1 MATRK
6 KSTPSIL
13 SVASDQYKETLIRQL
28 NTLNAS
34 RNVKDAVSSL
44 TAYVR
49 HNKLRGVRVPA
60 RGFGEGTTSFGNLA
74 HLALSGFP
82 VSEEDSSRLTGW
94 LMSRKVEVSD
104 DADDADGAVV
114 SKTVVDVQ
122 GAIRLKAAE
131 FIGENLE
138 GVIDDGD
145 FAFDLGRL
153 LKGAELGAPIL
164 RLVGEF
170 VESKRVYFE
179 SVAKESDKEIKSAHK
194 HLNLKKI
201 VSMLERWSNDV
212 SLALAQKKANRKPTV
227 RKPKTATQQTAK
239 LSVLKEYTTT
249 PGNTLQGLP
258 ATSLIGASQA
268 WIYNTKNKKLIV
280 LRSEDRLGLQCRGM
294 AIQNYDVLTSE
305 MRTLRKPDETIKEML
320 KAGKVNLRKL
330 MDNLSTKKQE
340 ANPRI
345 SKDHIILRVL

>member
-1 MATRK
+1 MASRK

-13 SVASDQYKETLIRQL
+13 SVATDEYKETLIKQL
-28 NTLNAS
+28 NKLNAD

-44 TAYVR
+44 TAYVK

-82 VSEEDSSRLTGW
+82 VSEEDTSRLDAW
-94 LMSRKVEVSD
+94 LMSRKVEASHE
-104 DADDADGAVV
+104 DADGAVV
-114 SKTVVDVQ
+114 SKVVDVQ
-122 GAIRLKAAE
+122 SAIRLKASE

-138 GVIDDGD
+138 AVIDDGD
-145 FAFDLGRL
+145 FAFDLGRV

-164 RLVGEF
+164 RIVGEF

-179 SVAKESDKEIKSAHK
+179 SVAKENDKEIKAAHK
-194 HLNLKKI
+194 HLNVKKI

-212 SLALAQKKANRKPTV
+212 ALALAQKKANRKPTV

-249 PGNTLQGLP
+249 PGNTLVGLP
-258 ATSLIGASQA
+258 ATSMIGASQA